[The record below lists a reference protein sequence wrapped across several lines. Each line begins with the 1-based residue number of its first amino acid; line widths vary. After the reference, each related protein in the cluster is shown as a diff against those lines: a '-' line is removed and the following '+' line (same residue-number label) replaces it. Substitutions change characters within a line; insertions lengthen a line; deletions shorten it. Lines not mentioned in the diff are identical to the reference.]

1 MPGLLAITP
10 PRKTARGR
18 ERDSFVAYLMLSGN
32 TSFSRAEFMQ
42 LTNDAAVLFYQSPG
56 PLTSAMRKAADQIN
70 SKLLE
75 RNLMTTGRGQ
85 YALGLLILAVI
96 RENQCTLLL
105 SGSTH
110 AVWVSEGQSRHI
122 HDPAL
127 SGKGLGSS
135 QSASTY
141 LSQIELHPQDLL
153 VLCGTFP
160 RDWEADLL
168 NERPPASVEASYRKL
183 TFTKGDLNAVLI
195 QVQNGHGTISILR
208 PEVNSARSP
217 SGQPIPS
224 PTHAPSG
231 GVDQIQTMPDP
242 VISSPMGAEEAAPPQ
257 KIENQDH
264 KEQEEL
270 NPGSLPS
277 KLHEEEPV
285 SDSQVSTLAPHAH
298 SLAPPARASVPQEQV
313 PGSADVTEEKL
324 DALADFAAHIV
335 QPSAYA
341 IPPQHE
347 SATPLPKD
355 EMQTTASG
363 ARGFPSSI
371 PRAKPAEQKVVL
383 EETPIEEISPET
395 PVESSPQPV
404 RARRRRI
411 RSNAHAAATR
421 QMAKAMVGGIQTGR
435 RVNER
440 LRSFLQKFIPRLLP
454 GADANQ
460 PFALPTYALILIAV
474 IIPAIVVTVASL
486 VYFRFGQSIQY
497 DELFAQARTAQQQ
510 AMSET
515 DPSRQRDEWQRV
527 LAYLN
532 DADKYRDTEESRSLR
547 AQAQVSLDSLMGV
560 IRLEFVPA
568 FPNGLGNASQI
579 SRMAASE
586 SDLYMLDAEGGKI
599 LHASFTG
606 KSLQLD
612 NAFNCQ
618 PGSYGGYQVDTL
630 VDLIALPKANALNAT
645 VMGVDATGN
654 LLYCAPDQVPQA
666 IPLPA
671 LPNTNWGRI
680 TSIALDSGN
689 LYVLDAQSRAVWV
702 FIGKDSTFID
712 TPYFYF
718 GNEIPA
724 NIESTIDLAANGDD
738 IFMLHADGHLSTC
751 MFSRLSE
758 VPTRC
763 QDPAPRVDNYP
774 AHRDVDIFRLA
785 HFTQMSIT
793 SPPNSV
799 ILVLDSENQSVFR
812 FSPRS
817 FELQNQVTGYTGKAN
832 PFKRGSVSAMA
843 VSPNYVLYLAIGDQ
857 VYFATNLP

>member
-1 MPGLLAITP
+1 MPGLLALTP
-10 PRKTARGR
+10 PRRAARGR
-18 ERDSFVAYLMLSGN
+18 ERDDFIAYLMLSGN
-32 TSFSRAEFMQ
+32 TSFSKAEFMQ
-42 LTNDAAVLFYQSPG
+42 LTNDAAGLFYQSPG

-75 RNLMTTGRGQ
+75 RNLTTTGRGQ
-85 YALGLLILAVI
+85 YALGLLVLAVI

-105 SGSTH
+105 SGPTH
-110 AVWVSEGQSRHI
+110 AVWVSDGQSRHI
-122 HDPAL
+122 HEPAL

-135 QSASTY
+135 QSISTY

-160 RDWEADLL
+160 KDWEADLL
-168 NERPPASVEASYRKL
+168 NERPPASLDASYRKL
-183 TFTKGDLNAVLI
+183 TFTKGDLNAVL
-195 QVQNGHGTISILR
+195 VQAQSGHGVITVLR
-208 PEVNSARSP
+208 PEVNAARP
-217 SGQPIPS
+217 SK
-224 PTHAPSG
+224 
-231 GVDQIQTMPDP
+231 QTSTP
-242 VISSPMGAEEAAPPQ
+242 VISSPLGIEEAVAPQ
-257 KIENQDH
+257 SLESQVDE
-264 KEQEEL
+264 EQRGL
-270 NPGSLPS
+270 TSTPPPDALPS
-277 KLHEEEPV
+277 EESV
-285 SDSQVSTLAPHAH
+285 SDSQIPT
-298 SLAPPARASVPQEQV
+298 PALDLPSKS
-313 PGSADVTEEKL
+313 SAGVTEEKL
-324 DALADFAAHIV
+324 DALADFAAHMV

-347 SATPLPKD
+347 SAPPLPK
-355 EMQTTASG
+355 EEIQATSSET
-363 ARGFPSSI
+363 RGFPSSI
-371 PRAKPAEQKVVL
+371 PRAKPAEQNVPL
-383 EETPIEEISPET
+383 EETAIEEEISPET
-395 PVESSPQPV
+395 PVDSSPPPSK
-404 RARRRRI
+404 ARRRRV

-421 QMAKAMVGGIQTGR
+421 QMAKVMVGGIQSGR

-454 GADANQ
+454 GADVNR

-474 IIPAIVVTVASL
+474 VIPAIVVTMASL

-497 DELFAQARTAQQQ
+497 DELFAQANTTQAQ
-510 AMSET
+510 AISET
-515 DPSRQRDEWQRV
+515 DPSRQRDDWQRV
-527 LAYLN
+527 LTYLN
-532 DADKYRDTEESRSLR
+532 DADKYRDTEESRKLR
-547 AQAQVSLDSLMGV
+547 SQAQANLDALMGV

-568 FPNGLGNASQI
+568 FPNGLGGSASAQV

-618 PGSYGGYQVDTL
+618 PGTYGGYQVDTL
-630 VDLIALPKANALNAT
+630 VDLIALPKVNALNAT
-645 VMGVDATGN
+645 VMGVDSRGN

-666 IPLPA
+666 IPLPS

-680 TSIALDSGN
+680 TSIAMDSGN
-689 LYVLDAQSRAVWV
+689 LYVLDAPSRAVWV
-702 FIGKDSTFID
+702 FIGKDGTFID

-724 NIESTIDLAANGDD
+724 NIDSAIDLAANGDD
-738 IFMLHADGHLSTC
+738 IYMLHADGHLSTC
-751 MFSRLSE
+751 KFSRLSE

-774 AHRDVDIFRLA
+774 AHHDIDVFQLA

-799 ILVLDSENQSVFR
+799 ILLLDSENQSVFR

-817 FELQNQVTGYTGKAN
+817 FELQNQVSGYAGKAN
-832 PFKRGSVSAMA
+832 PFKRGSVNAMT
-843 VSPNYVLYLAIGDQ
+843 VSPNYILYLAIGNQ
-857 VYFATNLP
+857 VYFAANLP

>member
-1 MPGLLAITP
+1 VTTFNLNILPIHRNNGQELAEMPGLLAVTP

-18 ERDSFVAYLMLSGN
+18 ERDDFIAYLMLSGN
-32 TSFSRAEFMQ
+32 TSFSKEELLK
-42 LTNDAAVLFYQSPG
+42 LTNDAAGLFYQSAG
-56 PLTSAMRKAADQIN
+56 PLTSAMRKTADQIN

-75 RNLMTTGRGQ
+75 RNLTTTGRGQ
-85 YALGLLILAVI
+85 YALGWLVLAVI

-105 SGSTH
+105 SGPTH

-122 HDPAL
+122 HEPAL
-127 SGKGLGSS
+127 SGKGLGAG
-135 QSASTY
+135 QSVNTY
-141 LSQIELHPQDLL
+141 LSQLELHPQDLL

-168 NERPPASVEASYRKL
+168 NERPPASLDASYRKL

-195 QVQNGHGTISILR
+195 QAQSGHGTITILR
-208 PEVNSARSP
+208 PEVKAAKPIMEQPTGTPMVSP
-217 SGQPIPS
+217 PL
-224 PTHAPSG
+224 
-231 GVDQIQTMPDP
+231 M
-242 VISSPMGAEEAAPPQ
+242 MEEVVAPPQ
-257 KIENQDH
+257 TKTQADPEMGEFNSDAAPAVFP
-264 KEQEEL
+264 EQA
-270 NPGSLPS
+270 
-277 KLHEEEPV
+277 PV
-285 SDSQVSTLAPHAH
+285 TDDQTVI
-298 SLAPPARASVPQEQV
+298 
-313 PGSADVTEEKL
+313 TEEKL
-324 DALADFAAHIV
+324 DALADFAAHMV

-341 IPPQHE
+341 IPPQPE
-347 SATPLPKD
+347 NKSQLPK
-355 EMQTTASG
+355 EEIQTITAGS
-363 ARGFPSSI
+363 RGFPTSI

-383 EETPIEEISPET
+383 EETSVEEEIPEDIPLETPIEST
-395 PVESSPQPV
+395 PQPGK
-404 RARRRRI
+404 ARRRRG
-411 RSNAHAAATR
+411 RSNAPAVATR

-440 LRSFLQKFIPRLLP
+440 LGSFLQKFLPRLLP
-454 GADANQ
+454 NTDPNR
-460 PFALPTYALILIAV
+460 PFALPTYLLILIAV

-497 DELFAQARTAQQQ
+497 DELFAQATTAQQQ

-527 LAYLN
+527 LTYLN
-532 DADKYRDTEESRSLR
+532 DADKYRDTEEAKSLR
-547 AQAQVSLDSLMGV
+547 AQAQANLDTLMG
-560 IRLEFVPA
+560 ILRLEFVPA
-568 FPNGLGNASQI
+568 FPNGLGNSLQVGH
-579 SRMAASE
+579 MAASE
-586 SDLYMLDAEGGKI
+586 SDLYMLESEGRKI
-599 LHASFTG
+599 LHAAFTG

-618 PGSYGGYQVDTL
+618 PGTYGGYQVDTL
-630 VDLIALPKANALNAT
+630 VDLIALPKANAVNAT
-645 VMGVDATGN
+645 VMGVDSSGT

-680 TSIALDSGN
+680 TSIALDNGN
-689 LYVLDAQSRAVWV
+689 LYVLDSQARAVWV
-702 FIGKDSTFID
+702 FVGKDSTFTD

-724 NIESTIDLAANGDD
+724 NIESAIDLAANGDD

-751 MFSRLSE
+751 MFSRLSDA
-758 VPTRC
+758 PTRC

-774 AHRDVDIFRLA
+774 AHHDVDVFQLA
-785 HFTQMSIT
+785 HFTQMSLT
-793 SPPNSV
+793 GAPNSV
-799 ILVLDSENQSVFR
+799 ILLLDSENQSVFR

-817 FELQNQVTGYTGKAN
+817 FELQNQVTSYTGKAN
-832 PFKRGSVSAMA
+832 PFKRGSVNAMT